1 MTIIENFELK
11 NKVKHPQFGEGEVI
25 EVQGS
30 GDHQK
35 VRVDFKET
43 VGVKRLA
50 VRLARLKKISERP
63 TLPQGGE
70 GEEVAEEVE
79 VAAAPVATAPPA
91 RSRGKVVVPIV
102 DEEEDE
108 DVEPDEDVE
117 DEDEE
122 EV

>member
-1 MTIIENFELK
+1 MTVIENFELK

-50 VRLARLKKISERP
+50 VRLARLKKLNERP
-63 TLPQGGE
+63 LLAPSEDGGE
-70 GEEVAEEVE
+70 TPAEPVAEPLAASARAKTRT
-79 VAAAPVATAPPA
+79 VAAADA
-91 RSRGKVVVPIV
+91 
-102 DEEEDE
+102 DEDDE
-108 DVEPDEDVE
+108 DVDLDDDADADDED
-117 DEDEE
+117 DEE
-122 EV
+122 V